1 MEKIFHLSIKA
12 TDNCNK
18 LLVPLTFGLLYNVS
32 LREFNAKLFCFFL
45 PLRQIYGVCNA
56 IFRAFK
62 KLAISSFCDIKPD
75 KNY

>member
-32 LREFNAKLFCFFL
+32 LTEFAAKFFCLFF
-45 PLRQIYGVCNA
+45 PLRKIYSVCNV

-62 KLAISSFCDIKPD
+62 KLAISSFYGIKPGN
-75 KNY
+75 NY